1 MIYNINNKNKN
12 KFEVNDIMEENIIN
26 LIDENGVE
34 SQFEIILTLEAEG
47 KEYAILM
54 PLDDEEAEEALIFR
68 IDEDEEG
75 EILIPLESDEE
86 YETVVAVYTAIMEE
100 EGLNYDEDDSNGLN

>member
-1 MIYNINNKNKN
+1 
-12 KFEVNDIMEENIIN
+12 MEENIIN

-68 IDEDEEG
+68 IDDLWK
-75 EILIPLESDEE
+75 ISLQYVNYYLS
-86 YETVVAVYTAIMEE
+86 
-100 EGLNYDEDDSNGLN
+100 LN

>member
-1 MIYNINNKNKN
+1 
-12 KFEVNDIMEENIIN
+12 MEDNVIN

-68 IDEDEEG
+68 IDQDEQG
-75 EILIPLESDEE
+75 DILLPLDNDDE
-86 YETVVAVYTAIMEE
+86 YETVVAVYNAIMEE
-100 EGLNYDEDDSNGLN
+100 EGLNYEE